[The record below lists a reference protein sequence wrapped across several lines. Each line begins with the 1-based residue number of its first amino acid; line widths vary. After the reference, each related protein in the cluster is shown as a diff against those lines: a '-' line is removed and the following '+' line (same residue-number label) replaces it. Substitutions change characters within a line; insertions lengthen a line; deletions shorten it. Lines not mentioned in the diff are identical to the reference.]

1 MLNFFR
7 FWLPVVIWCAII
19 FFQSAFATPDVVPSW
34 PYIDK
39 VAHIGVYAL
48 LGMLLYRALQA
59 TTPWRLR
66 PIHLLVA
73 ATILATLY
81 GLSDEWHQ
89 SFVVERTA
97 DLWDLFA
104 DLIGAGLGSSGYL
117 LIMAKFR
124 KGNHQH

>member
-1 MLNFFR
+1 MLIFFR
-7 FWLPVVIWCAII
+7 YWLPVVIWCAII
-19 FFQSAFATPDVVPSW
+19 FFQSAFATPDIVPSW

-48 LGMLLYRALQA
+48 LGLLLYRALQA
-59 TTPWRLR
+59 TTPRR
-66 PIHLLVA
+66 VQPVLLFVT

-104 DLIGAGLGSSGYL
+104 DLIGAGLGSGGYL
-117 LIMAKFR
+117 LIMSKLR
-124 KGNHQH
+124 TGD